1 MGRPPPHPPLPPHL
15 PHRLTPGLVE
25 LGHGGR
31 RDPSKALIRFL
42 PALGAAH
49 REELVDLQQSRRTF
63 GSWGKPLER
72 LVSGDQLGATTSIA
86 DRVRAHDFYRDG
98 LGLDAIGEL
107 ADDGVPEPL
116 MFVLNPMARLMLV
129 PTGGFGWVI
138 GDHRVA
144 EPGTSECVLD
154 IGAATDDDVDRI
166 VERARNA
173 GATVATEPAPQP
185 WGYAAAFADPDGHI
199 WTVTSA
205 RLPN

>member
-1 MGRPPPHPPLPPHL
+1 MIYDPVLISLP
-15 PHRLTPGLVE
+15 V
-25 LGHGGR
+25 
-31 RDPSKALIRFL
+31 
-42 PALGAAH
+42 
-49 REELVDLQQSRRTF
+49 
-63 GSWGKPLER
+63 
-72 LVSGDQLGATTSIA
+72 A

-116 MFVLNPMARLMLV
+116 MFVLNPMGRLMLV

-138 GDHRVA
+138 GDHQVA
-144 EPGTSECVLD
+144 AVGTSECVLG
-154 IGAATDDDVDRI
+154 IGAATDDDVDQI
-166 VERARNA
+166 VERARRA

-205 RLPN
+205 TLPG